1 MKKQKIIVG
10 ISGASGAPIALKL
23 LEKLSKKPCVE
34 IHLII
39 TPSAHKTI
47 RYETALDISSFYSLA
62 DYYYEPEDIGA
73 AIASGT
79 FHTAAMI
86 IVPCSMKTLAGISH
100 GYSDNLLLRAAD
112 VILKEHR
119 KLILV
124 VRETP
129 LHSIHLNNMLML
141 SNMGAIILPPVLSY
155 YHNYT
160 TTEQQTLHIVEKIFS
175 LLNIEDE
182 EMLEWNP
189 KHL

>member
-189 KHL
+189 KHI

>member
-23 LEKLSKKPCVE
+23 LEKLSKNPYVE

-62 DYYYEPEDIGA
+62 DHYYEPEDIGA

-112 VILKEHR
+112 VILKERR

-129 LHSIHLNNMLML
+129 LHSIHLNNMLTL

-160 TTEQQTLHIVEKIFS
+160 TTEQQTLHMVEKILS

-189 KHL
+189 KHI